1 MKPPILVCDMVD
13 VLIFE
18 TVQAVESYLEP
29 WHIHEQCSGIFD
41 SDGKVLQQSVA
52 KRKVKCFFG
61 LSTTIIDMI
70 HLDDSGES
78 NPEKLK
84 ELLREYMRGD
94 RDPTIANANYDNLDL
109 ASLIEITLK
118 RIGYT
123 R

>member
-1 MKPPILVCDMVD
+1 MKPPIIVCDMTD
-13 VLIFE
+13 IDLFK
-18 TVQAVESYLEP
+18 TVQDAENYLEP
-29 WHIHEQCSGIFD
+29 IDIVKQRNEIFD
-41 SDGKVLQQSVA
+41 SNGKILRQRVA
-52 KRKVKCFFG
+52 KRNVKCFFG
-61 LSTTIIDMI
+61 LCTVNVEGVYI
-70 HLDDSGES
+70 DDSDES